1 MTAKEIAG
9 PTRRC
14 AATGRELLPGEAF
27 MASLTLTPDGY
38 CRADY
43 AESAWPGPPHN
54 CVAYWPG
61 KVPASPAAKMPS
73 YPESTLAEWFAQ
85 LSTDADPA
93 KAHLRYV
100 VALLLMRKKRLKF
113 EDSKPTEA
121 GRVMLLRDA
130 KTGARYEVSD
140 PELGASELAD
150 AEAEVGRVLGWNT
163 TE

>member
-1 MTAKEIAG
+1 MTAKDIAG

-27 MASLTLTPDGY
+27 IATLTPVPNGTS
-38 CRADY
+38 RADY
-43 AESAWPGPPHN
+43 AESAWPGPPEN
-54 CVAYWPG
+54 CIAYWPG
-61 KVPASPAAKMPS
+61 KVPASPAAKTPS
-73 YPESTLAEWFAQ
+73 YPEATLADWFAQ

-113 EDSKPTEA
+113 EDAQITVA
-121 GRVMLLRDA
+121 GRVMLVRDA
-130 KTGARYEVSD
+130 KTGARHEVVD
-140 PELGASELAD
+140 PELGAAELAD
-150 AEAEVGRVLGWNT
+150 AESEVGRVLGWNH